1 MRFTDNDDHFNVCCS
16 SPGAACKQFFS
27 HIDIALYIIH
37 IWLKNIPPNRSKT
50 KKQKN
55 HSHLALLMLFS
66 RNCCLAQNIVYK
78 MMESQHTE
86 QIPSVFQHALY
97 DDLVAA
103 WNLSRFV
110 ILVCR
115 WMSCTSH
122 TAQNKQQTHITYMP
136 HSRTHHRPYR
146 IPNFTAIRP
155 GKCVCVCVRI
165 VDHRI
170 PHHLKGAECNAKCT
184 NLTTHFVKCTFNI
197 YFYTTTYCIVGNNM
211 VGHNI
216 FVMYQ
221 KSRNF

>member
-1 MRFTDNDDHFNVCCS
+1 
-16 SPGAACKQFFS
+16 
-27 HIDIALYIIH
+27 
-37 IWLKNIPPNRSKT
+37 
-50 KKQKN
+50 
-55 HSHLALLMLFS
+55 
-66 RNCCLAQNIVYK
+66 
-78 MMESQHTE
+78 MESQHTE

-197 YFYTTTYCIVGNNM
+197 YFYTITYCIVGNNM
-211 VGHNI
+211 VGQNI

-221 KSRNF
+221 KSRNFQFRRTEKKTENNNRKCGFPAYNTHAHYSVVQCNGRVIHNFMDSHIAPGQQRNPHITRSLPHAQRTQSML